1 MILLT
6 YDKRNEIDMTVFD
19 MFDRWGVFW
28 EEWGHI
34 VLVSGALLIILG
46 GALLNTFTG
55 GKGSYIHP
63 SLQTLKK
70 LKKQV
75 ITIYDREEY
84 GTHGRHGRHGR
95 HGTHTRRYRES
106 SHHSSTYPRRSP
118 APMMSQGERV
128 CKEYLER
135 LFERPFEKSRPP
147 FLHNAVTQDVLE
159 IDLYNADLRLG
170 VEYNGRQHYEFVPY
184 FHTTRDKFQTQ
195 RYRDHMKKDLCAKNN
210 VMLIV
215 VPYTVPFKNIP
226 TFLENEL
233 RQRGRFPQSPR
244 MSSGP

>member
-1 MILLT
+1 MT
-6 YDKRNEIDMTVFD
+6 KRNDMTVFD

-28 EEWGHI
+28 EEWGYI
-34 VLVSGALLIILG
+34 VLVSGALIVILG
-46 GALLNTFTG
+46 GALVNTLTG
-55 GKGSYIHP
+55 GKGSYIYP
-63 SLQTLKK
+63 SAKMLKK
-70 LKKQV
+70 MKKELFLMH
-75 ITIYDREEY
+75 DLHR
-84 GTHGRHGRHGR
+84 RHR
-95 HGTHTRRYRES
+95 THTRRDYPFSPE
-106 SHHSSTYPRRSP
+106 TYPRRPP
-118 APMMSQGERV
+118 AAPTMSQGERV

-135 LFERPFEKSRPP
+135 VFERPFEKSRPP

-195 RYRDHMKKDLCAKNN
+195 RYRDHMKKELCAKNN

-215 VPYTVPFKNIP
+215 VPYTVPLKNIP
-226 TFLENEL
+226 SFLENEL
-233 RQRGRFPQSPR
+233 RQRGLFPQSPM